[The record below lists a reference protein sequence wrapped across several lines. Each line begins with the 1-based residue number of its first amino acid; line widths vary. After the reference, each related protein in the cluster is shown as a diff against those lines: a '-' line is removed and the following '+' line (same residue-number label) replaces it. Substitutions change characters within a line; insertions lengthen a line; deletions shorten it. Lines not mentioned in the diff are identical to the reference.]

1 MGPLEAR
8 SITIKTTDG
17 ASSANDRP
25 VGIWICVLW
34 RTPELSRS
42 STWFTQ
48 RMGSRSFVFHQSPK
62 FGEKLAVTQGSGFD
76 REAKEGEQQK
86 GDGTMLNA
94 NSVSSREGE
103 IKQGDFRIRKVI
115 QVLKEDPS
123 RTLPE
128 LAHGCQISMSRLSH
142 LFKREVGTNVKIYRL
157 ECRLEVAAALLLST
171 DTPIKEI
178 AYSAGYHHPSSF
190 VRAFKTRF
198 GSSPACYRIEH
209 ARKWE

>member
-1 MGPLEAR
+1 MRA
-8 SITIKTTDG
+8 T
-17 ASSANDRP
+17 
-25 VGIWICVLW
+25 
-34 RTPELSRS
+34 
-42 STWFTQ
+42 
-48 RMGSRSFVFHQSPK
+48 
-62 FGEKLAVTQGSGFD
+62 
-76 REAKEGEQQK
+76 KE
-86 GDGTMLNA
+86 DGTMLNA
-94 NSVSSREGE
+94 NSISPREGE

-142 LFKREVGTNVKIYRL
+142 LFKREIGTNVKTYRL
-157 ECRLEVAAALLLST
+157 EYRLEVAAALLLST
-171 DTPIKEI
+171 GTPIKEI

-198 GSSPACYRIEH
+198 GSSPACYRIGH